1 MDCRQGTVNFAIEMD
16 IYGKTH
22 YLYSSETTISEI
34 VVSEYNPDLEVLE
47 HKIAAFLCMSRASS
61 RGIKSPTKGRLL
73 MICSM
78 SCTEYIELFCGNHCC
93 MVIM

>member
-1 MDCRQGTVNFAIEMD
+1 MD

-22 YLYSSETTISEI
+22 YLCSSETTISEI

-47 HKIAAFLCMSRASS
+47 HKIAAFLHVTGEFNMCS
-61 RGIKSPTKGRLL
+61 
-73 MICSM
+73 ICSM